1 MSELFALILIGSD
14 FIHNLLTRIQSN
26 CKIFSNRDKG
36 TPEEKGNA
44 TADALSLSLK
54 YNFVTPLTSMVVTK
68 PEDETKVDNT
78 FIADKLTEGMT
89 KLTNETVKQKFA
101 KSHGNGT

>member
-1 MSELFALILIGSD
+1 MSELFSLILIGSD
-14 FIHNLLTRIQSN
+14 FIHNFLTRRFELNPIT
-26 CKIFSNRDKG
+26 KIFSNRDKG

-68 PEDETKVDNT
+68 PEDETNDNT
-78 FIADKLTEGMT
+78 FTADKLTEGMT
-89 KLTNETVKQKFA
+89 KLSNSKQKFA
-101 KSHGNGT
+101 KSNGNGT

>member
-1 MSELFALILIGSD
+1 MFSD
-14 FIHNLLTRIQSN
+14 
-26 CKIFSNRDKG
+26 RDKG
-36 TPEEKGNA
+36 TPEEKGNT

-68 PEDETKVDNT
+68 PEDENKNDM

-89 KLTNETVKQKFA
+89 KLSNSKQRFA
-101 KSHGNGT
+101 KTHGNGT